1 MPHPRYGRRLACRP
15 RAGRL
20 VLLASALAAS
30 VTVSCGGGGA
40 ADGTSPAASIFT
52 ALALTP
58 DDAAVTI
65 GGTVQ
70 LQATPLDQRGNA
82 MAGLPAPTF
91 TSSAPATAQVDAA
104 GMVTGVAAGS
114 ATVRATLTHGGVT
127 ATDSASVTVLG
138 ATAGRVTV
146 TTPNRTFSPAS
157 VTIAPGDT
165 VTWVFSGAVHN
176 VTFAGAQPP
185 GGHIGDTNPGA
196 SVDRVFPAAGTYDYD
211 CTRHSGMTGR
221 VIVQAAGGGTYSALA
236 ITPASAAIGVGD
248 VLQFTAT
255 PLDENGA
262 PLPGLPAA
270 SFSSSNSAIV
280 SVTTAGGATGVATG
294 SATITAT
301 LAHDNRTHT
310 AAAAVTVE
318 PSGGGSATVTT
329 PNNTFS
335 PERVTIAPGG
345 TVTWQITGA
354 THNITFTDIA
364 PPGGSIPNT
373 PPGNSVSR
381 TFPVADS
388 YDYECTLHP
397 GMKGRVVV
405 R

>member
-1 MPHPRYGRRLACRP
+1 M
-15 RAGRL
+15 
-20 VLLASALAAS
+20 AA
-30 VTVSCGGGGA
+30 VTVSCGGGAA
-40 ADGTSPAASIFT
+40 ADGTGPASIFT

-58 DDAAVTI
+58 ADAAVTI

-91 TSSAPATAQVDAA
+91 TSSAPATARVDAA

-114 ATVRATLTHGGVT
+114 ATVRATLTHGSVT
-127 ATDSASVTVLG
+127 ATDSTIVTVLG
-138 ATAGRVTV
+138 ATGGRVTV

-165 VTWVFSGAVHN
+165 VTWVFSEAVHN
-176 VTFAGAQPP
+176 VTFTGAQPP
-185 GGHIGDTNPGA
+185 GGHIGDTNPGV
-196 SVDRVFPAAGTYDYD
+196 SVDRVFPTAGTYDYD

-221 VIVQAAGGGTYSALA
+221 VVVQASGSGTYSALA

-248 VLQFTAT
+248 ALQFTAT
-255 PLDENGA
+255 PLDGNGA
-262 PLPGLPAA
+262 PLTGLPAP
-270 SFSSSNSAIV
+270 SFSSSNSAVI
-280 SVTTAGGATGVATG
+280 SVTTAGGATGVAQG

-301 LAHDNRTHT
+301 LTHESRTHT
-310 AAAAVTVE
+310 ATAAVTVD
-318 PSGGGSATVTT
+318 PAGGGSATVTT

-373 PPGNSVSR
+373 APGNSVSR
-381 TFPVADS
+381 TFPVADA